1 MDTRRVGRAVVSKGE
16 LQCHMA
22 AEPTQKEQLQIHS
35 SSSSCWKG
43 LRDREPRKSSFWK
56 GLRDRE
62 LLKNPGT
69 KTYDGVGSAHAAV
82 IPPRVLNMD

>member
-16 LQCHMA
+16 LRCHMA
-22 AEPTQKEQLQIHS
+22 AEPTQKEQLQVHS

-43 LRDREPRKSSFWK
+43 LRDREPQKSSRWK

-62 LLKNPGT
+62 PLKKPWNR
-69 KTYDGVGSAHAAV
+69 K
-82 IPPRVLNMD
+82 NMVWEVPMQLQFFLEF